1 MDQAQNQWF
10 LQAVKDGQ
18 LSKAS
23 ALLANEKIDIN
34 QPDQVSR
41 SIVSNFNA
49 ILLPFVLLLAS

>member
-1 MDQAQNQWF
+1 MITADAVMDKAHTQF

-34 QPDQVSR
+34 KPDQVHFVC
-41 SIVSNFNA
+41 SINFQ
-49 ILLPFVLLLAS
+49 